1 MLQQS
6 LRIRVSYI
14 GLALILFYAYD
25 FFYSV
30 IEKGVSNEFIAK
42 VITLLILYTFYLIA
56 CLKSPQKVYSAGF
69 IIIIV
74 SALLFF
80 FTYWLYPEY
89 RRAMISM
96 PSWNIWKSVFTFSSG
111 IFACLFF
118 QMFDDPNKLRKYL
131 KYSGYFLFIWSAFRI
146 RTAITRGGFLRSMEN
161 GLLSTNTYDMALGYR
176 LLFVSLIF
184 AIEFQKEKK
193 IIRYLYATISISAF
207 IAMTI
212 YGSRTAVLSF
222 FVFWILKVLFCH
234 EASTPKKR
242 IVNIIF
248 ILVAFFTIYEVITNE
263 AILLYFYNVISR
275 MGASSRILNTLI
287 SGNIALDKGRSIMW
301 SNALQMILEHPIIG
315 NGIYSDRNEFGI
327 YCHQFVL
334 ELFLDFGIIIGT
346 IIIIIFAWSTIK
358 ILLKCQNQEW
368 KLMFILFFSMIII
381 RLNFSSSFWSDTN
394 FWACLIIGSK
404 ALRETAK
411 LNISCYR
418 LSGRCY

>member
-1 MLQQS
+1 
-6 LRIRVSYI
+6 
-14 GLALILFYAYD
+14 
-25 FFYSV
+25 
-30 IEKGVSNEFIAK
+30 
-42 VITLLILYTFYLIA
+42 
-56 CLKSPQKVYSAGF
+56 
-69 IIIIV
+69 
-74 SALLFF
+74 
-80 FTYWLYPEY
+80 
-89 RRAMISM
+89 
-96 PSWNIWKSVFTFSSG
+96 
-111 IFACLFF
+111 
-118 QMFDDPNKLRKYL
+118 
-131 KYSGYFLFIWSAFRI
+131 
-146 RTAITRGGFLRSMEN
+146 
-161 GLLSTNTYDMALGYR
+161 
-176 LLFVSLIF
+176 
-184 AIEFQKEKK
+184 
-193 IIRYLYATISISAF
+193 
-207 IAMTI
+207 MTI

-275 MGASSRILNTLI
+275 MGASSRILNTLV